1 MFSELQHYIPVGIC
15 VLDQAY
21 TVVFANDFLKNRLPD
36 DTPKD
41 IEGMSIDEV
50 FPEAA
55 KIIKRKLKSVFA
67 LKAASFS
74 YWEHRPHVFELSSS
88 RPVTGDETSMYQNIQ
103 YVPIFEH
110 SEEVKK
116 VCVIIQDVTEL
127 ASYYQEQKRLTEAL
141 EIEKQELKTLN
152 LKLEAAQNQLLQS
165 EKMAAI
171 GQLAAGV
178 AHEIN
183 NPIGFVN
190 SNIQSLEGQAS
201 GLFAMLA
208 FYETH
213 FSTLADSDLKQ
224 QEQQLKNQHSIDF
237 LTEDVPELLQ
247 ECLEGLDRVSNIV
260 ESLKS
265 FSHVDN
271 QEWQEADLIKG
282 IESTLK
288 IANNSIKYHAV
299 INRTYSLDDEV
310 LLYCQPMQINQV
322 FLNLIINAAQSIES
336 SGTVTI
342 SIEDRQNEVIIAIQD
357 TGKGIPAEDINKI
370 FNPFFTTKPVGQGTG
385 LGLSLSYSIVAK
397 HKGRIKVDSQVGVGT
412 TFTVFLPKLS
422 EEDFSDEFTEN

>member
-1 MFSELQHYIPVGIC
+1 MFNELQRYIPVGIC
-15 VLDQAY
+15 VLDQAH
-21 TVVFANDFLKNRLPD
+21 TVVFANEFLKNRLPD
-36 DTPKD
+36 NTPKN
-41 IEGMSIDEV
+41 IEGMSVDKV
-50 FPEAA
+50 FPDAA

-208 FYETH
+208 FYEAH
-213 FSTLADSDLKQ
+213 FSTLVDSDLAQ
-224 QEQQLKNQHSIDF
+224 QEQQLQNQHSIDF
-237 LTEDVPELLQ
+237 LKEDVPDLLQ
-247 ECLEGLDRVSNIV
+247 ECLEGLDRVSKIV

-299 INRTYSLDDEV
+299 INKTYSLDDEV

-322 FLNLIINAAQSIES
+322 FLNLIINAAQSIAS

-342 SIEDRQNEVIIAIQD
+342 SIEDKQNEVIIAIQD
-357 TGKGIPAEDINKI
+357 TGKGIPAGDINKI

-397 HKGRIKVDSQVGVGT
+397 HKGRIQVDSQVGVGT
-412 TFTVFLPKLS
+412 TFTVSFPKLS
-422 EEDFSDEFTEN
+422 EADFSDEFTDN